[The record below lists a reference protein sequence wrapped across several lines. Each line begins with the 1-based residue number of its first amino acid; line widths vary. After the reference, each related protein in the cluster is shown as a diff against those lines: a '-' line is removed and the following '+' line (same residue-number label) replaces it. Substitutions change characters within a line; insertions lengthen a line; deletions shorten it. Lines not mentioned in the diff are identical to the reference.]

1 VVASDKLFFWLFQER
16 TERLLPLV
24 ASILPD
30 MEGYSFTAPVIKER
44 EVRLDGLFLPTPA
57 QLHERPALIM
67 EAQMAAN
74 PEFFLRLYNESR
86 LLLRHQ
92 YRQGQ
97 PVRYWR
103 ILVICP
109 SRDLT
114 FGDPLPVAE
123 FLRERVLWIELAP
136 ERMPPSA
143 PPLQKALG
151 LLLLPEQ
158 QLPASSAAIRRQ
170 AASTPL
176 AGEMDDVIAAI
187 LLSRFNGRSIT
198 DICAMGGITL
208 DDFTNSVAYKEIF
221 GRGLEEG
228 QQQGRLEGRQ
238 AEAAAMSLR
247 LLQRRCGPLSPE
259 QQTRIQALPLAELE
273 ALADALLD
281 FQGAADLTAWL
292 ARRQG

>member
-1 VVASDKLFFWLFQER
+1 MVASDKLFFWLFQER
-16 TERLLPLV
+16 TDRLLPLV
-24 ASILPD
+24 NTLLAD
-30 MEGYSFTAPVIKER
+30 MDGYSFSAPVIKER
-44 EVRLDGLFLPTPA
+44 EVRLDGLFLPPPA

-74 PEFFLRLYNESR
+74 PEFFLRLYNASG

-221 GRGLEEG
+221 GRGVE
-228 QQQGRLEGRQ
+228 EGRQ

-247 LLQRRCGPLSPE
+247 LLQRHCGPLSPE

-292 ARRQG
+292 SQRQG